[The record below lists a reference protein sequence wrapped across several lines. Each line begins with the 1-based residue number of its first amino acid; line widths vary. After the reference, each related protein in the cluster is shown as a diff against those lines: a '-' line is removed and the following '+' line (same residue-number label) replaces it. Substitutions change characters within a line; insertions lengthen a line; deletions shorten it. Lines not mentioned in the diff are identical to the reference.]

1 MIATQD
7 WTGNKPAIF
16 ACHGASNHSE
26 RDRAELD
33 YYATDPRAVDLLL
46 KKETFHKFIWEPAVG
61 GGHIAEVL
69 EKNGH
74 SCFCSD
80 IVDRGYPE
88 TYEIDFLKE
97 EFNRPW
103 GGDIITNPPYKFAVE
118 FAEKAMGVLK
128 PEYKLAMF
136 LKLTFLEGKK
146 RKEFFDKYPPKMIYV
161 MRNRVDCA
169 LNGDF
174 SGKAG
179 KAVCYAWFVW
189 EKGYQ
194 GLPHVDWLE
203 LD

>member
-33 YYATDPRAVDLLL
+33 YYATDPRAVELLL
-46 KKETFHKFIWEPAVG
+46 EKEQFAQLILEPAVG

-69 EKNGH
+69 KEHGYIVVGA
-74 SCFCSD
+74 D
-80 IVDRGYPE
+80 IIDRGYSDTIE
-88 TYEIDFLKE
+88 NDFLKSDLW
-97 EFNRPW
+97 PVW
-103 GGDIITNPPYKFAVE
+103 SGDIITNPPYKFAVE
-118 FAEKAMGVLK
+118 FAEKAMEMLMSGG
-128 PEYKLAMF
+128 KLAMF

-146 RKEFFDKYPPKMIYV
+146 RKDFFDKYPPKMIYV
-161 MRNRVDCA
+161 MRSRVDCA

-189 EKGYQ
+189 QKGYE
-194 GLPHVDWLE
+194 GLPQVDWLE

>member
-33 YYATDPRAVDLLL
+33 YYATDPRAVELLL
-46 KKETFHKFIWEPAVG
+46 EKEQFAQLILEPAVG

-69 EKNGH
+69 KEHDHIVVGA
-74 SCFCSD
+74 D
-80 IVDRGYPE
+80 IIDRGYPDTIE
-88 TYEIDFLKE
+88 NDFLKSDMWLVW
-97 EFNRPW
+97 P
-103 GGDIITNPPYKFAVE
+103 GDIITNPPYKFAVE
-118 FAEKAMGVLK
+118 FAEKAMEMLMPGG
-128 PEYKLAMF
+128 KLAMF

-146 RKEFFDKYPPKMIYV
+146 RKDFFDKYPPRMIYV

-189 EKGYQ
+189 QKGWEW
-194 GLPHVDWLE
+194 LPQVDWLE